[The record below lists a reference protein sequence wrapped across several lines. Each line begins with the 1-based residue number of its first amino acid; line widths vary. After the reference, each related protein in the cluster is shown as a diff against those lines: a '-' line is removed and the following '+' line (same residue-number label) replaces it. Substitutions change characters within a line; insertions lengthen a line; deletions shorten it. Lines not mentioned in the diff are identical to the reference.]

1 MASLDKR
8 YRPKTLKRIVGNTE
22 LVRALKTFFAH
33 PDSFPATILLQGPSG
48 CGKTTLARIIA
59 KMLKVGKGNVYELN
73 IGTQRKIDDARA
85 ILENLRYSPMHG
97 KGKVIVLNECHKA
110 NNEFQ
115 NVMLETLEEPPPNVY
130 FILCTTNPE
139 KLLSTIKTR
148 STIMTVEK
156 LDHDEITKV
165 VKYVIKREKATN
177 IPSGIVRKIATASQG
192 SPRSALV
199 ILNSIIYL
207 ASTKSMKKMIANY
220 NPMEDPKL
228 NEFCQAL
235 LKGTGYKALMKMV
248 KDLEGDAEDIRYKV
262 LDYMSKVLISRDN
275 AVAAMVINNFYDSF
289 QYVGKAGLVLAVY
302 NTIASL
308 EEG

>member
-1 MASLDKR
+1 MASLDKK
-8 YRPKTLKRIVGNTE
+8 YRPKTLKRIVGNKQIVIT
-22 LVRALKTFFAH
+22 LKSFFRN

-97 KGKVIVLNECHKA
+97 SGKVIVLNECHKA

-139 KLLSTIKTR
+139 KLLDTIKTR
-148 STIMTVEK
+148 STIMTVRT
-156 LDHDEITKV
+156 LDHDEIMQA
-165 VKYVIKREKATN
+165 VKYVARKEGKTIA
-177 IPSGIVRKIATASQG
+177 SSIVRKIATASQG

-199 ILNSIIYL
+199 ILNQIINL
-207 ASTKSMKKMIANY
+207 KSSQRMKEVIANY

-235 LKGTGYKALMKMV
+235 LKGTGYKGLMKIV
-248 KDLEGDAEDIRYKV
+248 KGLDGDAEDIRYRV
-262 LDYMSKVLISRDN
+262 LDYMSKVLIDKDN

-302 NTIASL
+302 NVIASL